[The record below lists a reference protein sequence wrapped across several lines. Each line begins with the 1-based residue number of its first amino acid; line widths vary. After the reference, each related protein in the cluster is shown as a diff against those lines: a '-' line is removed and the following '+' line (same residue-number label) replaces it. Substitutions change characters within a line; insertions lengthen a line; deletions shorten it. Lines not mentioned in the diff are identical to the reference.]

1 MLKKVFISIIVLLL
15 VIGAGVVFFFDSM
28 VKSGIE
34 VVGSQVLGSAV
45 TVSSVSISP
54 LNGSGSISGLKIANP
69 EGFNADYVIELELVE
84 ININVSSVFSDVIE
98 IELVRIIQPEI
109 TYETRITTDNIR
121 ALMANLSFGE
131 ASSDEVVAEDAAG
144 PQIVIRQLQI
154 LDPQLNLVT
163 AIVTAPIPLPDIE
176 MQDIGAEGE
185 GDSASVGEV
194 LRTVLARLSGSILNT
209 SLPDIGELTES
220 LKDEV
225 EDAVEGA
232 VEDLGNRLRNIL
244 N

>member
-225 EDAVEGA
+225 EDAVE
-232 VEDLGNRLRNIL
+232 DLGNRLRNIL